1 MQPAHAGVSDPS
13 PTYAAVF
20 VAMRRVAAPIGASQL
35 LRENSKPWLPTL
47 MSSPPHTTRRA
58 AQQHGPAAYSA
69 PQPQPQQAAAA
80 YAAVPTWQQA
90 PPPHA
95 GYGRGGAPAQ
105 RGLLGFWLP
114 VLMVFCMML
123 FSLAASFVAFVF
135 YIRPILRAAERAA
148 VAAEQAA
155 VQVGGRLRAW
165 GGVLR
170 TSQAVASPGAAAAA
184 CGEAGLRAYCVPH
197 HSGAFPGQRTGAQAR
212 ACARPA
218 C

>member
-1 MQPAHAGVSDPS
+1 M
-13 PTYAAVF
+13 
-20 VAMRRVAAPIGASQL
+20 

-80 YAAVPTWQQA
+80 YAAVPTWQQV

-135 YIRPILRAAERAA
+135 YIRPILKAAERAA
-148 VAAEQAA
+148 AAAEQAA

-170 TSQAVASPGAAAAA
+170 TSQAVASPGAPGGCLRRGRAA
-184 CGEAGLRAYCVPH
+184 CLLCTAPQRSRSWPAHRSPGTSLRAPCMLMRSTCSSHCHRQTATATASASYP
-197 HSGAFPGQRTGAQAR
+197 
-212 ACARPA
+212 
-218 C
+218 